1 MFARQANSHWPFTPL
16 KKDTSHPLLIHWADV
31 EGRAI
36 EMCALV
42 KVERAFFFS
51 FLFFFWRWLDEGAQG
66 RHNDEFPLCRV
77 MNNGVNTFNITNKR
91 AVYLYIC

>member
-42 KVERAFFFS
+42 KVERAFFKLALARGGGLGEDITTS
-51 FLFFFWRWLDEGAQG
+51 FHSVGL
-66 RHNDEFPLCRV
+66 
-77 MNNGVNTFNITNKR
+77 
-91 AVYLYIC
+91 